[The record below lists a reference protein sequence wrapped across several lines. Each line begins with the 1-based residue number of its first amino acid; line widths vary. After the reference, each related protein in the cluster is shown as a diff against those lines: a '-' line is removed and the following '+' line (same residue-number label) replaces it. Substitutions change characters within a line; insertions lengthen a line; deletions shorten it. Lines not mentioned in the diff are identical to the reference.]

1 MLLADG
7 YDGYFA
13 LEWEKKWHP
22 DLQEP
27 ELEYPHFIEWTKKN
41 IG

>member
-1 MLLADG
+1 MLLDDG

-22 DLQEP
+22 DLPEP
-27 ELEYPHFIEWTKKN
+27 EVEYPHFIQWANEN
-41 IG
+41 FG